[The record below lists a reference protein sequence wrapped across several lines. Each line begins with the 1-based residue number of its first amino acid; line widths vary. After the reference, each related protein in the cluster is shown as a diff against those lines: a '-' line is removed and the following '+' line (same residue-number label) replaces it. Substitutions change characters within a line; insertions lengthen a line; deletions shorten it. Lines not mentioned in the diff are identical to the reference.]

1 MKHAALATTAQF
13 WTSLPRD
20 TNAARTARETRGP
33 LDEHDARRLSLAS
46 TLLTARDLSI
56 LTAALSDPAVQTVE
70 DSHKAFSV
78 ATRNAGVPGIGSRL
92 DATLDLAGGAVGA
105 VERADD
111 HCVPRQLRRELR
123 ALQSVL
129 SHALV
134 RVVRPS
140 LCDEPRPGV
149 PLLRDAHAVIC
160 MLLCAFLTDADAEAL
175 TRAEIADAARRARI
189 WSEPGEQRSALL
201 KRTRETARRA
211 LVAGVDGVGDAVL
224 ELVLSGVEHAMRG
237 ADPAVRERAMRS
249 AARAA
254 GRIQASPTG
263 DRYIAPTDAGR
274 RWTLAVVDAA
284 VSCAAF
290 NEDASRNC
298 EGHERAS
305 QLSFCW

>member
-20 TNAARTARETRGP
+20 THAARPARETRGP

-56 LTAALSDPAVQTVE
+56 LTAALSDPDVQTVE
-70 DSHKAFSV
+70 QAHDAFSV

-92 DATLDLAGGAVGA
+92 DATLELAGGAVGA

-111 HCVPRQLRRELR
+111 NCVPRQLRRELR

-140 LCDEPRPGV
+140 LCAEPQPGV
-149 PLLRDAHAVIC
+149 PLLRDAHAVVC
-160 MLLCAFLTDADAEAL
+160 LLLCAFLTDADAETL
-175 TRAEIADAARRARI
+175 TRAEIAESARRARI
-189 WSEPGEQRSALL
+189 WSEPGEQRNALL
-201 KRTRETARRA
+201 KRARETARRA

-224 ELVLSGVEHAMRG
+224 ELVLSGVEHAMRE
-237 ADPAVRERAMRS
+237 AEPAVRECAMRS

-263 DRYIAPTDAGR
+263 DRYVAPIDAGR
-274 RWTLAVVDAA
+274 RWTLAVVDDA
-284 VSCAAF
+284 VSCATSS
-290 NEDASRNC
+290 DDTSRNC
-298 EGHERAS
+298 EANERAA
-305 QLSFCW
+305 QLSFCL